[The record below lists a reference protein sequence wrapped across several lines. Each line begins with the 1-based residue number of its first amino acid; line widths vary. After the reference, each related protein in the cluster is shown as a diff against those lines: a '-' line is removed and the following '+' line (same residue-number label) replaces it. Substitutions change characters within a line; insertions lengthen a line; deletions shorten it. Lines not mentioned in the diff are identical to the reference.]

1 MQSAFINLICID
13 GTPITINIS
22 KIVCIEP
29 RFTSLKTDPDTVIP
43 YTYIVL
49 SGGHTVTRQINLT
62 YEEFCKTIKFLT
74 INNND

>member
-1 MQSAFINLICID
+1 MQPIFINLTGLD

-22 KIVCIEP
+22 KIVCYEP
-29 RFTSLKTDPDTVIP
+29 RFTSSKTDSDTIIP

-49 SGGHTVTRQINLT
+49 SGGHTVTRQVRKT
-62 YEEFCKTIKFLT
+62 YEEFVEMMNFLT